1 MTMPAERSPARR
13 PLEWITASLLAAM
26 SGVVALEVACRY
38 LLNSSLPW
46 SEELSRYL
54 FIWMNLL
61 GAVIALQRGAHISV
75 DSLMSRLSAPARRP
89 AENAVA
95 VLILAFSLLLLY
107 QGIVAI
113 PAMIGQISLTM
124 GFSLAFIF
132 AAIPAGAFFLCW
144 QECRMLISRRN
155 PGTVFAL
162 GAALALVAGVLWSFG
177 GAHLPPGTMVLT
189 LIFVLVLLIAINTPI
204 AVAVG
209 LSCVAYLLLKHDIP
223 LVVVPLRIIG
233 GMDSFLLLAIPLFI
247 LAGELMNTGGIT
259 ERLVTCA
266 RAIVGH
272 IRGSL
277 GMSTVLGEYFFSG
290 ISGSSVAD
298 VSALSSLL
306 IPSMKRAGYRAET
319 AVSVVAASSAMG
331 MLVPPCIPMVVL
343 ASLTNLSVAAL
354 FMAGFV
360 PAACMALLLLALI
373 YFVAR
378 CEKVPFEARQSAGEM
393 VRAFRRGLLPLLT
406 PVIILGGILG
416 GVVTPTEAAV
426 LAVIYAFILGM
437 FVYHEIRVKDLLT
450 IFVNTASMTGMVM
463 LLVGT
468 ASLISWIF
476 AAEGIP
482 LLLADWML
490 KVSTHPSPFILL
502 TILVFLIFGA
512 VLEGLPALIILAPIF
527 FPVVNR
533 FGLDPLHYGTVVI
546 AALGIGLFL
555 PPFGVGFFI
564 ACGLGQVNV
573 ESATRAYLP
582 YLLMLLVGLFIVA
595 FVPWLALVVP
605 RLMNL

>member
-1 MTMPAERSPARR
+1 MPAERFPARR
-13 PLEWITASLLAAM
+13 SLEWITAALLAGM
-26 SGVVALEVACRY
+26 SAVVALEVACRY

-54 FIWMNLL
+54 FMWMSLL
-61 GAVIALQRGAHISV
+61 GAVVALRRGAHISV
-75 DSLMSRLSAPARRP
+75 DSLMTRLSAPARRQT
-89 AENAVA
+89 ENAVA

-107 QGIVAI
+107 QGIVAL
-113 PAMIGQISLTM
+113 PTMIGQSSLTM
-124 GFSLAFIF
+124 GFSLAFVF
-132 AAIPAGAFFLCW
+132 AAIPAAAFLLCW
-144 QECRMLISRRN
+144 EQYGMLISRRN
-155 PGTVFAL
+155 GWAVLAA
-162 GAALALVAGVLWSFG
+162 GAAVALLAGGLWAFGG
-177 GAHLPPGTMVLT
+177 GAHLPPGAMVLT
-189 LIFVLVLLIAINTPI
+189 LIFVLVLLIAINAPI

-259 ERLVTCA
+259 ERLVTFA

-298 VSALSSLL
+298 VSALGSLL

-373 YFVAR
+373 YFMAR
-378 CEKVPFEARQSAGEM
+378 REKVPFEARQSAGEM

-437 FVYHEIRVKDLLT
+437 FVYREIRAKDLLS
-450 IFVNTASMTGMVM
+450 IFVNTVTMTGMVM

-502 TILVFLIFGA
+502 TMLVFLIFGA
-512 VLEGLPALIILAPIF
+512 VLEGFPALIILAPIF

-573 ESATRAYLP
+573 ESATRAYFP